1 MTVGA
6 LNRYLELE
14 QTIGNHY
21 TVKMRIPGIL
31 AAALLPLTALA
42 AKKSTGDRFNDYHSK
57 QVSTLASIKIDDV
70 SYGEMTKAPRDY
82 AVAVL
87 LTALDARFGC
97 ALCHEF
103 QPEWELLAKSWTK
116 GDKKGESRLVYATL
130 DFADGKQTFQSVGK
144 RTLSCMELKS
154 VLNYTS

>member
-1 MTVGA
+1 
-6 LNRYLELE
+6 
-14 QTIGNHY
+14 
-21 TVKMRIPGIL
+21 MRIPGIL

-103 QPEWELLAKSWTK
+103 QPEWELLGKSWTK